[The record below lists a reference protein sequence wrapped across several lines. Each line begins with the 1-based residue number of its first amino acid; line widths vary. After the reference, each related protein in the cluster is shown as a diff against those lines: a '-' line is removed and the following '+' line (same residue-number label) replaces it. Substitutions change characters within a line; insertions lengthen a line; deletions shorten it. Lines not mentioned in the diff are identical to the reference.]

1 MKKKIHIVYL
11 YVSTAF
17 EGGDEWSAK
26 FGHDLE
32 DAFLQIDGYD
42 TEIEPHNV
50 AIHTLDSFKEK
61 LDVANY
67 VILSLNQKS
76 LDLNFFEDHI
86 SVLIESFAAS
96 KIFKLLHSPVESTSF
111 SRVDTLLGYRF
122 YNLQTLEQIHFNKYW
137 NKLVDL
143 TYDIIYRFSDR
154 KTLGCVYLAETIE
167 KYDVVRDDVKRELL
181 KRGYDVL
188 PHSSHNDGL
197 VSEDFEK
204 DLKACQLSVHLVGSG
219 DSEHITTAN
228 VADLQNE
235 AASQYSLLNPGFK
248 RVVWLHEET
257 QDLIEDEFLYIEKFK
272 RDKQALN
279 GAEIVQ
285 VPTEK
290 LKNIILSRL
299 EGSESNDLG
308 ISSDSGKAVP
318 SVYVIVEQED
328 LLAFSEV
335 RSKLE
340 YKDLKIITMDFGQ
353 EQLEVFRNHRK
364 CLATCDS
371 VVIFHTR
378 NNFKWL
384 KMKLLDLK
392 KAPGY
397 GRKYPFKVKGVYLMN
412 DSMLDKVP
420 SLVDE
425 LFKFPKEGN
434 FDTKSVE
441 QFYEKLSTYA

>member
-1 MKKKIHIVYL
+1 
-11 YVSTAF
+11 
-17 EGGDEWSAK
+17 
-26 FGHDLE
+26 
-32 DAFLQIDGYD
+32 
-42 TEIEPHNV
+42 
-50 AIHTLDSFKEK
+50 
-61 LDVANY
+61 
-67 VILSLNQKS
+67 
-76 LDLNFFEDHI
+76 
-86 SVLIESFAAS
+86 
-96 KIFKLLHSPVESTSF
+96 
-111 SRVDTLLGYRF
+111 
-122 YNLQTLEQIHFNKYW
+122 
-137 NKLVDL
+137 
-143 TYDIIYRFSDR
+143 
-154 KTLGCVYLAETIE
+154 
-167 KYDVVRDDVKRELL
+167 
-181 KRGYDVL
+181 
-188 PHSSHNDGL
+188 
-197 VSEDFEK
+197 
-204 DLKACQLSVHLVGSG
+204 
-219 DSEHITTAN
+219 
-228 VADLQNE
+228 
-235 AASQYSLLNPGFK
+235 
-248 RVVWLHEET
+248 VVWLHEET